1 MKRTKRQ
8 TSHQK
13 KTSPVEFETLARL
26 FGERRFTEAETLALS
41 LTQRF
46 PQNGLNWKVLGAI
59 YQSQGK
65 YAESVASSQR
75 ALELLP
81 NDAATLNNLGTALIG
96 TGQLDDALKCIQQAL
111 AVATDY
117 AKALNN
123 LGIVYRLQ
131 GQLAESEKYCRRA
144 VQHAP
149 TYAQAHMALGNAL
162 ELQNKLPEALNS
174 YRVALELNPE
184 EIKLHSDVLNLLS
197 LDDQVSAS
205 VLQQAHM
212 SFGERFETNFL
223 PHLSTFKNDKDVNR
237 PLHVGFVTN
246 DLYNHALAN
255 YLEPLFKGLAG
266 RPALVLHAY
275 YIRAEKDVVTQ
286 RAQALFM
293 HWHDVA
299 TLSDDKLAEQIRQD
313 GIDIL
318 LDLSG
323 HTLPNRLLVFARRVA
338 PVQISWLGYLGSTGL
353 KSMDYYVTDAH
364 WLPPGQ
370 FDAQFTEKLLY
381 QPCAA
386 AFEPDALAPPVNA
399 LPALSNGH
407 ITFGSFNRLNKIN
420 PTVVRTWAEILKR
433 VPTSKM
439 VFGGIAGAFQ
449 KDLLAQFTQLG
460 VDEFRLSF
468 LKRAVTHEYLAY
480 HHHVDLCLDTFPF
493 GGGATTA
500 HAAWMGVPTLCWT
513 GEKPASRFGAA
524 EMAHLR
530 LAEFIAPNA
539 HDFIE
544 LACDWATRIDDLAA
558 VRAGLR
564 EQFRRSAL
572 CNFNGFADHFE
583 TSLRMVWQRW
593 CAGIDADTASIGN
606 DMTNTSAATAPSGE
620 PSALEQQELN
630 NLFNQNR
637 FEAAES
643 LAHTLIVQCPE
654 HGLARKMLGA
664 VLRPMGRYKEALL
677 AHRSAVQYRPND
689 YEAHFNLACE
699 MQQQGLLDEAVQS
712 YLTALGLQPNNP
724 TAYNNL
730 ANIFKTMGLNAQAE
744 MYCRQ
749 ALELQPDMA
758 MAHNN
763 LGNALHAQ
771 GKFLEAVQS
780 YQQALVLKPD
790 WAEALNNL
798 AIVLKD
804 LGESEPAQ
812 AAYRAALRI
821 KPDWAA
827 AHSNLLFCLSLDVNT
842 TPQALHE
849 QHLAFGSH
857 FESLPACNR
866 ATFTNSK
873 DPHRQLKVGFVSGDF
888 YDHALANF
896 FEPMFS
902 ALSALP
908 SLELHAYYTHVYDDA
923 VTKRLQPSFKAWNFV
938 AGYTDADLATKITT
952 DGIDI
957 LFDLSGHSAH
967 NRLLTFV
974 RKPAPVQVSY
984 LGYLGTT
991 GLQAMDYYLCDKA
1004 WLPPELTW
1012 QLAEKA
1018 AYLPSA
1024 IVFQPSELSPV
1035 VNELPALKN
1044 GYVTFGSF
1052 NRPNKVNASM
1062 MMLWSM
1068 LLRNVPTSRL
1078 MFGGMPQDSQSLLRQ
1093 SFANEGIAMERLT
1106 FFERCNLPSYLALHH
1121 QVDFC
1126 LDTYPHGGGAT
1137 TAHAAW
1143 MGVPS
1148 LCLAG
1153 ETPASRLGAMEM
1165 HHLGL
1170 DGFVATS
1177 IDDYLEKAQHWA
1189 SHVTDLA
1196 AVRAG
1201 MRERFRNSN
1210 LMQNAQN
1217 ATHFELLV
1225 RSMWHRWCDDLP
1237 PDAIDVDTTVFIT
1250 PSTQPASTPT
1260 PAPPILLTTLVDFF
1274 EAKDYPAAHALAKR
1288 LTLQYPGEAVAWRV
1302 LGYVL
1307 QAQENYAAS
1316 ITPLK
1321 QALFIAADDPVA
1333 QHNLGMALVALNQA
1347 DQALPHLQE
1356 AVRLD
1361 PGYVKALVNLAM
1373 VQQFKGDV
1381 DAAQANCEAALRLDE
1396 QDASAYIQLGKVFEE
1411 KGQIS
1416 EAQACYY
1423 RADMAHEPR
1432 REVAHSNVLYLLN
1445 HDVLVEPQHLFEEH
1459 LAFGQRFQTPLLA
1472 QQHPHSNNK
1481 DPDRVLHIGF
1491 VSGDLNHHALANFL
1505 EPLFEQLAKK
1515 SRLTLHAFY
1524 TKGNDDEYTQRMR
1537 QQFHTW
1543 HSVVDLDDAQLAEL
1557 VRAEKIDILIDLAG
1571 HTAKNRLL
1579 AFARKPAPIQA
1590 SWLGYLGTT
1599 GLKAMDYYI
1608 SDAYWIPPGDLDWQF
1623 AEKMA
1628 YLPSVVT
1635 FKPHASSPPVNA
1647 LPALKHGAITFGS
1660 FNRANKINA
1669 SVIALWSMLLRSI
1682 PSSCLFLCAIENE
1695 DKDDLIKSFAA
1706 ESITSD
1712 RLGFC
1717 PRVATA
1723 DYLALHHQVD
1733 ICLDTFPHAGG
1744 ATTANAA
1751 WMGVPTLGMAGQT
1764 PASRFSAALMH
1775 QLGLDDFVAGSIE
1788 EFVHIGR
1795 YWSDHLDALAQLR
1808 SGMRQ
1813 RFASSMLGQP
1823 KEFANAFETMLR
1835 TMWQGWCID
1844 AAVQSLNINNNHTF
1858 PRNSK
1863 ARFEPILSELPS
1875 LVVVSASKLSEYAF
1889 WAQSA
1894 LGLSIKRLVQQG
1906 ENISVDIAFQ
1916 NARGLPEIFNAAIE
1930 RAHPEDILVFMHDDV
1945 WIDEYNFS
1953 QTVAAGLKK
1962 FDVIGV
1968 AGNKRRLPNQPA
1980 WCFVD
1985 QNFTWDDKNNL
1996 SGHVGHGVNAFGQ
2009 LSNFGEVPSACELLD
2024 GVFIA
2029 ARKSTLIT
2037 SKVQFDPQFAFHF
2050 YDVDFCRTARESG
2063 LTLGTWS
2070 VHLTHQSGGAFGGEI
2085 WSSNFFEYK
2094 KKWNDFLTLVNNN
2107 LDQKNVLNVCI
2118 GHKAPPSYFNDTFDI
2133 FISPIEIKEVPN
2145 ALVIPDE
2152 IYGINGNSLS
2162 EYSQLIWL
2170 SKNIDY
2176 FCKNLKYIRVFHYR
2190 RFTAS
2195 NIRNS
2200 RKSTNA
2206 PWINLVKSSDVSL
2219 YKEDF
2224 LNLVSNELYN
2234 TPVYFKDG
2242 MLEQYASNHFLEDI
2256 LNFTKYLVS
2265 NEIISKNDACKFLNI
2280 KNFIPSCSIGVF
2292 KKIEFTNLMG
2302 LLEQAAL
2309 FRYSDSYIDRSGYQ
2323 RRTIGFLLERFHSF
2337 LILIMK
2343 ERNILTGNFSNH
2355 MMISDTNSEIVTPSN

>member
-1 MKRTKRQ
+1 MKNAT
-8 TSHQK
+8 HQ
-13 KTSPVEFETLARL
+13 SNEQDLPNPLEVEKLVKL
-26 FGERRFTEAETLALS
+26 FGEKNWGQAEPLALS
-41 LTQRF
+41 LTHRF
-46 PQNGLNWKVLGAI
+46 PIDAYGWKVLGAI
-59 YQSQGK
+59 YQRQGK
-65 YAESVASSQR
+65 HTESVHSSQQ
-75 ALELLP
+75 ALRLAP
-81 NDAATLNNLGTALIG
+81 DDAATHNNLGTSLLGLNRLVEAK
-96 TGQLDDALKCIQQAL
+96 KCIQQAL
-111 AVATDY
+111 AIAPDY

-123 LGIVYRLQ
+123 MGIVCRLQ
-131 GQLAESEKYCRRA
+131 GDLPQAEVFCSRA
-144 VQHAP
+144 VQHDP
-149 TYAQAHMALGNAL
+149 NYAQAHMALGNAL
-162 ELQNKLPEALNS
+162 ELQNKLPQALNS
-174 YRVALELNPE
+174 YRAALELNPE
-184 EIKLHSDVLNLLS
+184 EVKLHSDVLNLLS
-197 LDDQVSAS
+197 LDDQISAS
-205 VLQQAHM
+205 KLQQAHK
-212 SFGERFETNFL
+212 SFGERFEPRLL
-223 PHLSTFKNDKDVNR
+223 PNLATFKNAKDAQR
-237 PLHVGFVTN
+237 PLHVGFVTS

-266 RPALVLHAY
+266 HPALVLHAY
-275 YIRAEKDVVTQ
+275 YIRAEKDAVTQ
-286 RAQALFM
+286 RAQELFT
-293 HWHDVA
+293 HWHDMA
-299 TLSDDKLAEQIRQD
+299 TLSDDQLADQIRQD

-323 HTLPNRLLVFARRVA
+323 HTLPNRLLVFARKVA

-353 KSMDYYVTDAH
+353 KSMDYYVSDAH

-370 FDAQFTEKLLY
+370 FDQQFAEKLLY
-381 QPCAA
+381 LPCAM

-399 LPALSNGH
+399 LPALTNGH

-420 PTVVRTWAEILKR
+420 PTVIRTWAEILKR
-433 VPTSKM
+433 VPTSKL
-439 VFGGIAGAFQ
+439 VFGGIAEAFQ
-449 KDLLAQFTQLG
+449 KDLLSQFTQLG
-460 VDEFRLSF
+460 VDACRLSF

-480 HHHVDLCLDTFPF
+480 HHQVDLCLDTFPF

-513 GEKPASRFGAA
+513 GDKPASRFGAA
-524 EMAHLR
+524 EMTHLG

-539 HDFIE
+539 QKFIE
-544 LACDWATRIDDLAA
+544 LACDWATRIEDLAA
-558 VRAGLR
+558 VRASLR
-564 EQFRRSAL
+564 DKFRNSAL
-572 CNFNGFADHFE
+572 CNFNGFADQFE
-583 TSLRMVWQRW
+583 SMLRMVWQRW
-593 CAGIDADTASIGN
+593 CAGINAGTASIGT

-643 LAHTLIVQCPE
+643 LARTLIVQCPE

-699 MQQQGLLDEAVQS
+699 LQQQGLLDEAVQS
-712 YLTALGLQPNNP
+712 YLAALGLQPNNP

-730 ANIFKTMGLNAQAE
+730 ANIFKTMGLNPQAE
-744 MYCRQ
+744 SFCRQ
-749 ALELQPDMA
+749 ALALSPNNEK
-758 MAHNN
+758 AHNN
-763 LGNALHAQ
+763 LGNALHGQ

-780 YQQALVLKPD
+780 YRHALTLKPD

-842 TPQALHE
+842 TPQELHA
-849 QHLAFGSH
+849 QHLAFGTH
-857 FESLPACNR
+857 FESLAACQSATHTNR
-866 ATFTNSK
+866 K
-873 DPHRQLKVGFVSGDF
+873 DAHRQLKVGFVSGDF
-888 YDHALANF
+888 NDHALANF
-896 FEPMFS
+896 FEPMFR
-902 ALSALP
+902 ALSERP
-908 SLELHAYYTHVYDDA
+908 SLELHAYYTHVYDDT
-923 VTKRLQPSFKAWNFV
+923 VTKRLQTSFKSWNFV
-938 AGYTDADLATKITT
+938 AGYTDSDLAKKINT

-1024 IVFQPSELSPV
+1024 IVFQPSELAPD

-1044 GYVTFGSF
+1044 EYVTFGSF
-1052 NRPNKVNASM
+1052 NRPNKINASM
-1062 MMLWSM
+1062 VMLWSM
-1068 LLRNVPTSRL
+1068 LLRNVPTARL
-1078 MFGGMPQDSQSLLRQ
+1078 VFGGMPQDSQNLLRQ
-1093 SFANEGIAMERLT
+1093 SFASEGIAMERLT

-1170 DGFVATS
+1170 DSFVATS

-1196 AVRAG
+1196 PVRAG
-1201 MRERFRNSN
+1201 LRERFRYSD
-1210 LMQNAQN
+1210 LMQYANH

-1225 RSMWHRWCDDLP
+1225 RTMWQRWCNGLP
-1237 PDAIDVDTTVFIT
+1237 PAALQIDTTESTMPAT
-1250 PSTQPASTPT
+1250 PPSSTHTPT
-1260 PAPPILLTTLVDFF
+1260 LQTMLDTLVDLF
-1274 EAKDYPAAHALAKR
+1274 EAKDYPATHAQAKKLTLEYPAEALAWKI
-1288 LTLQYPGEAVAWRV
+1288 
-1302 LGYVL
+1302 LGYAF

-1316 ITPLK
+1316 IAPLQ
-1321 QALFIAADDPVA
+1321 QALTIAANDPIA

-1356 AVRLD
+1356 AVRLN
-1361 PGYVKALVNLAM
+1361 PVYVKALVNLAM
-1373 VQQFKGDV
+1373 VQQFKGNV
-1381 DAAQANCEAALRLDE
+1381 DAAQTSCEAALAVDE
-1396 QDASAYIQLGKVFEE
+1396 QDASAYIQLGKVLEE
-1411 KGQIS
+1411 KGQYS
-1416 EAQACYY
+1416 QAQACYY

-1445 HDVLVEPQHLFEEH
+1445 HDVLVEPQHLLKEH
-1459 LAFGQRFQTPLLA
+1459 LAFGTRFETPLLV
-1472 QQHPHSNNK
+1472 QQQVHVNTK
-1481 DPDRVLHIGF
+1481 DPTRVLAIGF
-1491 VSGDLNHHALANFL
+1491 VSGDFNHHALANFL
-1505 EPLFEQLAKK
+1505 IPLFDQL
-1515 SRLTLHAFY
+1515 SQRQGLVIHAFY
-1524 TKGNDDEYTQRMR
+1524 TQSKEDEFTQHMR
-1537 QQFHTW
+1537 QQFAKW
-1543 HSVVDLDDAQLAEL
+1543 HQVADLDDAQLAERI
-1557 VRAEKIDILIDLAG
+1557 RAEKIDILIDLTG

-1608 SDAYWIPPGDLDWQF
+1608 ADTYWVPPGDLDWQF
-1623 AEKMA
+1623 VEKMA

-1635 FKPHASSPPVNA
+1635 FKPHALSPPVSA
-1647 LPALKHGAITFGS
+1647 LPALTYGAITFGS

-1723 DYLALHHQVD
+1723 DYLVLHHQVD

-1764 PASRFSAALMH
+1764 PASRFSGALMH

-1808 SGMRQ
+1808 TGMRQ

-1844 AAVQSLNINNNHTF
+1844 AAVQSLNINSNHTF

-1875 LVVVSASKLSEYAF
+1875 LVVVSASKLSESAF

-1906 ENISVDIAFQ
+1906 ENISVDIVFQ

-1930 RAHPEDILVFMHDDV
+1930 RAHSEDILVFMHDDV

-1996 SGHVGHGVNAFGQ
+1996 SGRVSHGTHAFGQ
-2009 LSNFGEVPSACELLD
+2009 ISDFGEVPAACELLD
-2024 GVFIA
+2024 GVFLA
-2029 ARKSTLIT
+2029 ARKSTLT
-2037 SKVQFDPQFAFHF
+2037 GRKLQFDPLFDFHF
-2050 YDVDFCRTARESG
+2050 YDLDFCRTARESG
-2063 LTLGTWS
+2063 LTLGTWAI
-2070 VHLTHQSGGAFGGEI
+2070 HLTHQSGGGFGSPD
-2085 WSSNFFEYK
+2085 WQSNFLRYQK
-2094 KKWNDFLTLVNNN
+2094 KSDGTPLPMKQTPLHDRYN
-2107 LDQKNVLNVCI
+2107 LDLFKIIPTGLKKIVEVGCSSGALAKAYLENNRDCEYI
-2118 GHKAPPSYFNDTFDI
+2118 G
-2133 FISPIEIKEVPN
+2133 IEI
-2145 ALVIPDE
+2145 D
-2152 IYGINGNSLS
+2152 S
-2162 EYSQLIWL
+2162 EYAAVAREFCNKVLIE
-2170 SKNIDY
+2170 NIEA
-2176 FCKNLKYIRVFHYR
+2176 V
-2190 RFTAS
+2190 
-2195 NIRNS
+2195 
-2200 RKSTNA
+2200 
-2206 PWINLVKSSDVSL
+2206 SD
-2219 YKEDF
+2219 E
-2224 LNLVSNELYN
+2224 
-2234 TPVYFKDG
+2234 
-2242 MLEQYASNHFLEDI
+2242 
-2256 LNFTKYLVS
+2256 
-2265 NEIISKNDACKFLNI
+2265 
-2280 KNFIPSCSIGVF
+2280 
-2292 KKIEFTNLMG
+2292 EFTNLCTADAWIFGDALEHLYDPWNVLRRIKKSAPPGTLILSCIPNAQHWSLIANLALGTFRYQDSG
-2302 LLEQAAL
+2302 LLDRTHIRWFTRLTMIEL
-2309 FRYSDSYIDRSGYQ
+2309 FESTGFKIVEGFPRIFDEPGRDLVLPQIGSLVRSLGGDADGAMQNSMPLQYIIKAIS
-2323 RRTIGFLLERFHSF
+2323 
-2337 LILIMK
+2337 
-2343 ERNILTGNFSNH
+2343 SNQ
-2355 MMISDTNSEIVTPSN
+2355 T